1 MLCYADSAVHFSG
14 GQKMSYQSRKSMDMD
29 LSESLT
35 NESEFQLSPGWTVVF
50 IVVLVFLLMLVK

>member
-1 MLCYADSAVHFSG
+1 
-14 GQKMSYQSRKSMDMD
+14 MSYQSRKSMDMD